1 MSEWVCVINKVVRCN
16 GNEYMHIMYYS
27 TGNLTALTQLLILI
41 VKAV

>member
-1 MSEWVCVINKVVRCN
+1 MSEWVCVINK
-16 GNEYMHIMYYS
+16 GYMHTMYYS

>member
-1 MSEWVCVINKVVRCN
+1 MSEWVCVINKVVR
-16 GNEYMHIMYYS
+16 YMHTMYYS